1 MNEIGSDSSFN
12 ENFQL
17 ITAEKNAIQIQAIFT
32 KVLEE
37 IPSLESH
44 SLLLKNG
51 IKCSILKAIIT
62 LVDLNINPLTSVIL
76 PEYKSLVQEINDVYV
91 QLVPEME
98 SNWIEECIAYGEKKA
113 YHWDWKCFGSKELY

>member
-1 MNEIGSDSSFN
+1 MNEIASDSSFN

-17 ITAEKNAIQIQAIFT
+17 ITAEKNALQIQAIFT
-32 KVLEE
+32 KVLAE
-37 IPSLESH
+37 IPSVDSPNLF
-44 SLLLKNG
+44 LKNG

-62 LVDLNINPLTSVIL
+62 LLDLNINPLASEIL
-76 PEYKSLVQEINDVYV
+76 PEYKSLVLEINDVYV
-91 QLVPEME
+91 QLAPEIE